1 MKKLAGMVGALA
13 LALTGVASV
22 GCVVFFMD
30 EPTAPKS
37 LVD

>member
-1 MKKLAGMVGALA
+1 MKKLAGMLGALA
-13 LALTGVASV
+13 LMLTGVASM
-22 GCVVFFMD
+22 GCMAFLVD